1 MIRERFGVD
10 IASKTISNWKS
21 NLPGYMEK
29 YGIRDDYIKEVIDR
43 CLFGDIKHQ
52 GIPGEEGKEV
62 TGNPPREVDEGRE
75 VPDEVGSLPSFR
87 SLAEMVG
94 YMERQGFIVAT
105 SDQDLRNILDDNG
118 FTLLE
123 KWALRYG
130 PEIISVEPIE
140 MDFEVVGKKIAG
152 NPARA
157 WWEEPPMTLR
167 P

>member
-1 MIRERFGVD
+1 MIRERFRVD

-52 GIPGEEGKEV
+52 GIPGEEGREV

-75 VPDEVGSLPSFR
+75 VPEEVGSLPSFR

-105 SDQDLRNILDDNG
+105 SDQDLRNIL
-118 FTLLE
+118 
-123 KWALRYG
+123 R
-130 PEIISVEPIE
+130 
-140 MDFEVVGKKIAG
+140 
-152 NPARA
+152 ARTGSLYKYCTYSNYLCSILWDMRETRILA
-157 WWEEPPMTLR
+157 
-167 P
+167 